1 MEYQLQRDWKVKT
14 SLENT
19 DAVHPWFWLIDKY
32 HCIRSPEQQLYS
44 FILKPWLIKM
54 VEKLFFGDTCCQVQL
69 QLQLQLQLE
78 LRLALIP
85 ISPATPTHPAT
96 EKVFEHHLDCV

>member
-1 MEYQLQRDWKVKT
+1 MNIKEECPPGKDNIGRWNLFESLNRQRNLVAECP
-14 SLENT
+14 LFHLT
-19 DAVHPWFWLIDKY
+19 DF
-32 HCIRSPEQQLYS
+32 S
-44 FILKPWLIKM
+44 FPY
-54 VEKLFFGDTCCQVQL
+54 CQA

-85 ISPATPTHPAT
+85 ISPATHPPIHPP

>member
-1 MEYQLQRDWKVKT
+1 MESCNKTQDMNRPLLEYLSSYKFKHCSTGNLDCTGDIKNYITSSEGDNALYFCQAQLK
-14 SLENT
+14 
-19 DAVHPWFWLIDKY
+19 
-32 HCIRSPEQQLYS
+32 
-44 FILKPWLIKM
+44 
-54 VEKLFFGDTCCQVQL
+54 
-69 QLQLQLQLE
+69 LQLQLQLE